1 MPPQIIKSAYQV
13 AGVGRQG
20 NVSLF
25 ENPPDGKLTWIV
37 ATLAAPGEDTNQAL
51 DDPRLGS
58 NMFTWAAHM
67 QWLILGTSILTSIIL
82 LTWSVSV
89 KKRTISDHKGLS
101 LKLLT
106 MKFLKKYVDMF
117 GALKCFK
124 SSNFGQ
130 GTAEGRFP
138 SGP

>member
-1 MPPQIIKSAYQV
+1 MPPQTIKSAYQV

-89 KKRTISDHKGLS
+89 KKMNHQRS
-101 LKLLT
+101 
-106 MKFLKKYVDMF
+106 
-117 GALKCFK
+117 
-124 SSNFGQ
+124 Q
-130 GTAEGRFP
+130 GTFIEIVDNEISQEVCGHVWCFEVFQII
-138 SGP
+138 